1 MIGLSGSKTASTS
14 TMLMVERFRFTSS
27 NGQHIF
33 GGLAVALGIE
43 AFLVKRLRRLLCR
56 RRRREKRQGGSG
68 ATMQR
73 AELIAEGDQYRM
85 IVEVSAL
92 RTSASRRIV
101 EICVMGGEIA
111 VVDADLDGR

>member
-68 ATMQR
+68 ATMQSGLMRR

-101 EICVMGGEIA
+101 EICVMGG
-111 VVDADLDGR
+111 